1 MLAIEKVTL
10 NYETTLAGCEML
22 PVFGW
27 TIVSS
32 LRNVQQRC
40 WRLQLSASED
50 FAHPLYDSGEVNDDR
65 SNNIELPA
73 IACAHSTRYFVRV
86 RIGDNHG
93 ERSDWSP
100 VASFITGLPASAWQ
114 GAFIS
119 AETPEDKND
128 SKGTLLR
135 HAFRLPEASE
145 IVSAVVH
152 ASALGLYQL
161 WLNGEKVGCDELS
174 PGWTSYH
181 HHLLYQTW
189 DVTEQLRGGEN
200 VVGAMVGAG
209 WYKGDMSFNRYRNY
223 YGEQTGFI
231 CQMVVT
237 LRDGRQQIV
246 TSDNR
251 WQACDSAVEF
261 SEIYDGETYDAR
273 REQPGWC
280 APGFTADGWRAV
292 TSLTANKS
300 VLQPQTACPVQ
311 EIERLAPR
319 AIFTTPKGETVI
331 DFGQNLSG
339 WVEFTVRGAAGDK
352 VALRHFEVLDAEGNV
367 YLDNLRTAKQR
378 IDYTLRGEG
387 EECYHPH
394 FTFQGFRYVQIET
407 WPGTPS
413 PDNFVAVVL
422 HSLMTPTGNIETSR
436 ADLNRLHHNIL
447 WGLKGNFVDI
457 PTDCPQR
464 DERLGWTGDAQIFC
478 RTASY
483 LMQTRTFFA
492 KWLTDL
498 QHDQTP
504 EGGVP
509 HVIPDILTGKCDND
523 RFLSHGRTHSAAA
536 WADAAVI
543 NPWTL
548 YLMYGDTQTL
558 ARQYGSM
565 KAWVE
570 FMRANAVDNQWSWKL
585 QFGDWVA
592 LDAKEGSYFGATPNE
607 LTCMAYYALSTLL
620 LAKSAKIL
628 GNQADYADYLALHE
642 SIVESFRAEF
652 FTPTGR
658 LAARTQ
664 TAHIL
669 ALYFQLV
676 PDAYRERTVQTLLAL
691 LEEQDGHLVTG
702 FVGTPYFC
710 HALSENGQAD
720 AAWKLLLKEDYPSWL
735 YQVNAGATTVWEHW
749 DGVKPDGTMWSP
761 DMNSFNHYA
770 YGAIGE
776 WLYRAA
782 AGINTTEDAPGFKHS
797 LLRPIPGGDLTWL
810 KARYASVY
818 GEIGVHWALEA
829 SDDGRQTV
837 TLEVDVP
844 ANTVSTLILDGAQ
857 ALLETDG
864 IDFSPVAGGYGAKVG
879 SGHYRLIWQ
888 R

>member
-1 MLAIEKVTL
+1 MLAVENVTL
-10 NYETTLAGCEML
+10 NYERSLAGCETL

-27 TIVSS
+27 AISSS
-32 LRNVQQRC
+32 LRNVVQRS
-40 WRLQLSASED
+40 WRLQLATSVSFD
-50 FAHPLYDSGEVNDDR
+50 DPCYDSGDIHDDR
-65 SNNIELPA
+65 SNNVVLPA
-73 IACAHSTRYFVRV
+73 FVCAHSTRYYVRV
-86 RIGDNHG
+86 RITDNHG
-93 ERSDWSP
+93 QSSDWSP
-100 VASFITGLPASAWQ
+100 VASFITGLPAEAWQ
-114 GAFIS
+114 GEFIS
-119 AETPEDKND
+119 AETPQDKAE

-135 HAFRLPEASE
+135 HEFTLPQGAD

-161 WLNGEKVGCDELS
+161 WLNGEKVGCDELA

-189 DVTEQLRGGEN
+189 DVTERLREGTN
-200 VVGAMVGAG
+200 AIGAMVGAG

-231 CQMVVT
+231 CHLVVT
-237 LRDGRQQIV
+237 LRDGSQQVIA
-246 TSDNR
+246 SDGR
-251 WQACDSAVEF
+251 WLGSDSAILF
-261 SEIYDGETYDAR
+261 SEIYDGEIYDAR
-273 REQPGWC
+273 LEQRGWSE
-280 APGFTADGWRAV
+280 PGFAAQGWRAV
-292 TSLTANKS
+292 NVLSADRAA
-300 VLQPQTACPVQ
+300 LQPQTACPVQ
-311 EIERLAPR
+311 EIERLTPR
-319 AIFTTPKGETVI
+319 ALFTTPKGETVL

-339 WVEFTVRGAAGDK
+339 WVEFCVRGEAGDK
-352 VALRHFEVLDAEGNV
+352 VSLRHFEVLDAEGNV
-367 YLDNLRTAKQR
+367 YLDNLRTAKQC
-378 IDYTLRGEG
+378 IDYTLRGDG
-387 EECYHPH
+387 EERYHPH
-394 FTFQGFRYVQIET
+394 FTFQGFRYVMIER
-407 WPGTPS
+407 WPGTPTL
-413 PDNFVAVVL
+413 DDFTAVVL
-422 HSLMTPTGNIETSR
+422 HSAMTQTGHIETSN
-436 ADLNRLHHNIL
+436 AELNQLHHNIL

-483 LMQTRTFFA
+483 LMQTHTFFA
-492 KWLTDL
+492 KWLVDL
-498 QHDQTP
+498 AHDQTP

-523 RFLSHGRTHSAAA
+523 RFLSHGRTHSSAA

-558 ARQYGSM
+558 ARQYQSM

-570 FMRANAVDNQWSWKL
+570 FMRANAVDNMWSWKL

-592 LDAKEGSYFGATPNE
+592 LDAREGSYFGATPNE
-607 LTCMAYYALSTLL
+607 LTCMAYYALSTQL
-620 LAKSAKIL
+620 LAKSAKVL
-628 GNQADYADYLALHE
+628 GHMEDAERYTALHA
-642 SIVESFRAEF
+642 SIVDSFHREF
-652 FTPTGR
+652 FTPNGR

-676 PDAYRERTVQTLLAL
+676 PEAYRERTVQTLLTL

-720 AAWKLLLKEDYPSWL
+720 AAWQLLMKEDFPSWL
-735 YQVNAGATTVWEHW
+735 YQVKAGATTIWEHW

-782 AGINTTEDAPGFKHS
+782 AGINTEEAAPGFKRSVLH
-797 LLRPIPGGDLTWL
+797 PIPGGNLQWL

-818 GEIGVHWALEA
+818 GDIGVHWVLEPA
-829 SDDGRQTV
+829 KGGQTV
-837 TLEVDVP
+837 TLDVEIP
-844 ANTVSTLILDGAQ
+844 PNTCSTLVLDGAHT
-857 ALLETDG
+857 LLETDG
-864 IDFSPVAGGYGAKVG
+864 IDFAPAAEGYRAWVG
-879 SGHYRLIWQ
+879 SGRYRVIFQ

>member
-1 MLAIEKVTL
+1 MLAVENVTL
-10 NYETTLAGCEML
+10 NYERSLAGCETL

-27 TIVSS
+27 TISSS
-32 LRNVQQRC
+32 LRNVVQRS
-40 WRLQLSASED
+40 WRLQLATSVSFD
-50 FAHPLYDSGEVNDDR
+50 DPCYDSGDIHDDR
-65 SNNIELPA
+65 SNNVVLPA
-73 IACAHSTRYFVRV
+73 FVCAHSTRYYVRV
-86 RIGDNHG
+86 RITDNHG
-93 ERSDWSP
+93 QSSDWSP
-100 VASFITGLPASAWQ
+100 EASFITGLPAEAWQ
-114 GAFIS
+114 GEFIS
-119 AETPEDKND
+119 AETSQDKAE

-135 HAFRLPEASE
+135 HEFTLPQGAD

-161 WLNGEKVGCDELS
+161 WLNGEKVGCDELA

-189 DVTEQLRGGEN
+189 DVTERLREGTN
-200 VVGAMVGAG
+200 AIGAMVGAG

-231 CQMVVT
+231 CHLVVT
-237 LRDGRQQIV
+237 LRDGSQQIIA
-246 TSDNR
+246 SDGG
-251 WQACDSAVEF
+251 WLGSDSAILF
-261 SEIYDGETYDAR
+261 SEIYDGEIYDAR
-273 REQPGWC
+273 LEQRGWSE
-280 APGFTADGWRAV
+280 PGFAAQGWRAV
-292 TSLTANKS
+292 NVLSADRAA
-300 VLQPQTACPVQ
+300 LQPQTACPVQ
-311 EIERLAPR
+311 EIERLTPR
-319 AIFTTPKGETVI
+319 ALFTTPKGETVL

-339 WVEFTVRGAAGDK
+339 WVEFCVRGEAGDN
-352 VALRHFEVLDAEGNV
+352 VSLRHFEVLDAEGNV

-378 IDYTLRGEG
+378 IDYTLRGDG
-387 EECYHPH
+387 EERYHPH
-394 FTFQGFRYVQIET
+394 FTFQGFRYVMIER
-407 WPGTPS
+407 WPGTPTL
-413 PDNFVAVVL
+413 DDFTAVVL
-422 HSLMTPTGNIETSR
+422 HSAMTPTGHIETSN
-436 ADLNRLHHNIL
+436 ADLNQLHHNIL

-483 LMQTRTFFA
+483 LMQTHTFFA
-492 KWLTDL
+492 KWLVDL
-498 QHDQTP
+498 AHDQTP

-523 RFLSHGRTHSAAA
+523 RFLSHGRTHSSAA

-558 ARQYGSM
+558 ARQYQSM

-570 FMRANAVDNQWSWKL
+570 FMRANAVDNMWSWKL

-592 LDAKEGSYFGATPNE
+592 LDAREGSYFGATPNE
-607 LTCMAYYALSTLL
+607 LTCMAYYALSTQL
-620 LAKSAKIL
+620 LAKSAKVL
-628 GNQADYADYLALHE
+628 GHMEDAERYTALHA
-642 SIVESFRAEF
+642 SIVDSFHREF
-652 FTPTGR
+652 FTPNGR

-676 PDAYRERTVQTLLAL
+676 PEAYRERTVQTLLTL

-720 AAWKLLLKEDYPSWL
+720 AAWQLLMKEDFPSWL
-735 YQVNAGATTVWEHW
+735 YQVKAGATTIWEHW

-782 AGINTTEDAPGFKHS
+782 AGINTEEAAPGFKRSVLH
-797 LLRPIPGGDLTWL
+797 PIPGGNLQWL

-818 GEIGVHWALEA
+818 GDIGVNWALEPA
-829 SDDGRQTV
+829 KGGQTV
-837 TLEVDVP
+837 TLDVEIP
-844 ANTVSTLILDGAQ
+844 PNTCSTLVLDGAHT
-857 ALLETDG
+857 LLETDG
-864 IDFSPVAGGYGAKVG
+864 IDFAPVAEGYRAQVG
-879 SGHYRLIWQ
+879 SGRYRVIFQ

>member
-1 MLAIEKVTL
+1 MLAVENVTL
-10 NYETTLAGCEML
+10 NYERSLAGCETL

-27 TIVSS
+27 TISSS
-32 LRNVQQRC
+32 LRNVVQRS
-40 WRLQLSASED
+40 WRLQLATSVSFD
-50 FAHPLYDSGEVNDDR
+50 DPCYDSGDIHDDR
-65 SNNIELPA
+65 SNNVVLPA
-73 IACAHSTRYFVRV
+73 FACAHSTRYYVRV
-86 RIGDNHG
+86 RITDNHG
-93 ERSDWSP
+93 QSSDWSP
-100 VASFITGLPASAWQ
+100 EASFITGLPAEAWQ
-114 GAFIS
+114 GEFIS
-119 AETPEDKND
+119 AETPQDKAE

-135 HAFRLPEASE
+135 HEFTLPQGAD

-161 WLNGEKVGCDELS
+161 WLNGEKVGCDELA

-189 DVTEQLRGGEN
+189 DVTERLREGTN
-200 VVGAMVGAG
+200 AIGAMVGAG

-231 CQMVVT
+231 CHLVVT
-237 LRDGRQQIV
+237 LRDGSQQVIA
-246 TSDNR
+246 SDGR
-251 WQACDSAVEF
+251 WLGSDSAILF
-261 SEIYDGETYDAR
+261 SEIYDGEIYDAR
-273 REQPGWC
+273 LEQRGWSE
-280 APGFTADGWRAV
+280 PGFAAQGWRAV
-292 TSLTANKS
+292 NVLSADRA

-311 EIERLAPR
+311 EIERLTPR
-319 AIFTTPKGETVI
+319 ALFTTPKGETVL

-339 WVEFTVRGAAGDK
+339 WVEFCVRGEAGDN
-352 VALRHFEVLDAEGNV
+352 VSLRHFEVLDAEGNV
-367 YLDNLRTAKQR
+367 YLDNLRTAKQC
-378 IDYTLRGEG
+378 IVYTLRGDGKER
-387 EECYHPH
+387 YHPH
-394 FTFQGFRYVQIET
+394 FTFQGFRYVMIER
-407 WPGTPS
+407 WPGTPTL
-413 PDNFVAVVL
+413 DDFTAVVL
-422 HSLMTPTGNIETSR
+422 HSAMTPTGHIETSN
-436 ADLNRLHHNIL
+436 AELNQLHHNIL

-483 LMQTRTFFA
+483 LMQTHTFFA
-492 KWLTDL
+492 KWLVDL
-498 QHDQTP
+498 AHDQTP

-523 RFLSHGRTHSAAA
+523 RFLSHGRTHSSAA

-558 ARQYGSM
+558 ARQYQSM

-570 FMRANAVDNQWSWKL
+570 FMRANAVDNMWSWKL

-592 LDAKEGSYFGATPNE
+592 LDAREGSYFGATPNE
-607 LTCMAYYALSTLL
+607 LTCMAYYALSTQL
-620 LAKSAKIL
+620 LAKSAKVL
-628 GNQADYADYLALHE
+628 GHMEDAERYTTLHA
-642 SIVESFRAEF
+642 SIVDSFHREF
-652 FTPTGR
+652 FTPNGR

-676 PDAYRERTVQTLLAL
+676 PEAYRERTVQTLLTL

-720 AAWKLLLKEDYPSWL
+720 AAWQLLMKEDFPSWL
-735 YQVNAGATTVWEHW
+735 YQVKAGATTIWEHW

-782 AGINTTEDAPGFKHS
+782 AGINTEEAAPGFKRSVLH
-797 LLRPIPGGDLTWL
+797 PIPGGNLQWL

-818 GEIGVHWALEA
+818 GDIGVHWVLEPA
-829 SDDGRQTV
+829 KGGQTV
-837 TLEVDVP
+837 TLDVEIP
-844 ANTVSTLILDGAQ
+844 PNTCSTLVLDGAHT
-857 ALLETDG
+857 LLETDG
-864 IDFSPVAGGYGAKVG
+864 IDFAPAAEGYRAWVG
-879 SGHYRLIWQ
+879 SGRYRVIFQ

>member
-1 MLAIEKVTL
+1 MLAVENVTL
-10 NYETTLAGCEML
+10 NYERSLAGCETL

-27 TIVSS
+27 TISSS
-32 LRNVQQRC
+32 LRNVVQRS
-40 WRLQLSASED
+40 WRLQLATSVSFD
-50 FAHPLYDSGEVNDDR
+50 DPCYDSGDIHDDR
-65 SNNIELPA
+65 SNNVVLPA
-73 IACAHSTRYFVRV
+73 FAGAHSTRYYVRV
-86 RIGDNHG
+86 RITDNHDQS
-93 ERSDWSP
+93 SDWSP
-100 VASFITGLPASAWQ
+100 EASFITGLPAEAWQ
-114 GAFIS
+114 GEFIS
-119 AETPEDKND
+119 AETPQDKAE

-135 HAFRLPEASE
+135 HEFTLPQGAD

-161 WLNGEKVGCDELS
+161 WLNGEKVGCDELA

-189 DVTEQLRGGEN
+189 DVTERLREGTN
-200 VVGAMVGAG
+200 AIGAMVGAG

-231 CQMVVT
+231 CHLVVT
-237 LRDGRQQIV
+237 LRDGSQQVIA
-246 TSDNR
+246 SDGG
-251 WQACDSAVEF
+251 WQGSDSAILF
-261 SEIYDGETYDAR
+261 SEIYDGEIYDAR
-273 REQPGWC
+273 LEQRGWSE
-280 APGFTADGWRAV
+280 PGFAAQGWRAV
-292 TSLTANKS
+292 NVLSADRA

-311 EIERLAPR
+311 EIERLTPR
-319 AIFTTPKGETVI
+319 ALFTTPKGETVL

-339 WVEFTVRGAAGDK
+339 WVEFCVRGEAGDN
-352 VALRHFEVLDAEGNV
+352 VSLRHFEVLDAEGNV
-367 YLDNLRTAKQR
+367 YLDNLRTAKQC
-378 IDYTLRGEG
+378 IVYTLRGDG
-387 EECYHPH
+387 EERYHPH
-394 FTFQGFRYVQIET
+394 FTFQGFRYVMIER
-407 WPGTPS
+407 WPGTPTL
-413 PDNFVAVVL
+413 DDFTAVVL
-422 HSLMTPTGNIETSR
+422 HSAMTPTGHIETSN
-436 ADLNRLHHNIL
+436 AELNQLHHNIL

-483 LMQTRTFFA
+483 LMQTHTFFA
-492 KWLTDL
+492 KWLVDL
-498 QHDQTP
+498 AHDQTP

-523 RFLSHGRTHSAAA
+523 RFLSHGRTHSSAA

-558 ARQYGSM
+558 ARQYQSM

-570 FMRANAVDNQWSWKL
+570 FMRANAVDNMWSWKL

-592 LDAKEGSYFGATPNE
+592 LDAREGSYFGATPNE
-607 LTCMAYYALSTLL
+607 LTCMAYYALSTQL
-620 LAKSAKIL
+620 LAKSAKVL
-628 GNQADYADYLALHE
+628 GHMEDAERYTTLHA
-642 SIVESFRAEF
+642 SIVDSFHREF
-652 FTPTGR
+652 FTPNGR

-676 PDAYRERTVQTLLAL
+676 PEAYRERTVQTLLTL

-720 AAWKLLLKEDYPSWL
+720 AAWQLLMKEDFPSWL
-735 YQVNAGATTVWEHW
+735 YQVKAGATTIWEHW

-782 AGINTTEDAPGFKHS
+782 AGINTEEAAPGFKRSVLH
-797 LLRPIPGGDLTWL
+797 PIPGGNLQWL

-818 GEIGVHWALEA
+818 GDIGVHWVLEPA
-829 SDDGRQTV
+829 KGGQTV
-837 TLEVDVP
+837 TLDVEIP
-844 ANTVSTLILDGAQ
+844 PNTCSTLVLDGAHT
-857 ALLETDG
+857 LLETDG
-864 IDFSPVAGGYGAKVG
+864 IDFAPAAEGYRAWVG
-879 SGHYRLIWQ
+879 SGRYRVIFQ

>member
-1 MLAIEKVTL
+1 MLAVENVTL
-10 NYETTLAGCEML
+10 NYERSLAGCETL

-27 TIVSS
+27 AISSS
-32 LRNVQQRC
+32 LRNVVQRS
-40 WRLQLSASED
+40 WRLQLATSVSFD
-50 FAHPLYDSGEVNDDR
+50 DPCYDSGDIHDDR
-65 SNNIELPA
+65 SNNVVLPA
-73 IACAHSTRYFVRV
+73 FVCAHSTRYYVRV
-86 RIGDNHG
+86 RITDNHG
-93 ERSDWSP
+93 QSSDWSP
-100 VASFITGLPASAWQ
+100 VASFITGLPAEAWQ
-114 GAFIS
+114 GEFIS
-119 AETPEDKND
+119 AETPQDKAE

-135 HAFRLPEASE
+135 HEFTLPQGAD

-161 WLNGEKVGCDELS
+161 WLNGEKVGCDELA

-189 DVTEQLRGGEN
+189 DVTERLREGTN
-200 VVGAMVGAG
+200 AIGAMVGAG

-231 CQMVVT
+231 CHLVVT
-237 LRDGRQQIV
+237 LRDGSQQVIA
-246 TSDNR
+246 SDGR
-251 WQACDSAVEF
+251 WLGSDSAILF
-261 SEIYDGETYDAR
+261 SEIYDGEIYDAQL
-273 REQPGWC
+273 EQRGWSE
-280 APGFTADGWRAV
+280 PGFAAQGWRAV
-292 TSLTANKS
+292 NVLPADRA

-311 EIERLAPR
+311 EIERLTPR
-319 AIFTTPKGETVI
+319 ALFTTPKGETVL

-339 WVEFTVRGAAGDK
+339 WVEFCVRGEAGDN
-352 VALRHFEVLDAEGNV
+352 VSLRHFEVLDAEGNV

-378 IDYTLRGEG
+378 IDYTLRGDG
-387 EECYHPH
+387 EERYHPH
-394 FTFQGFRYVQIET
+394 FTFQGFRYVMIER
-407 WPGTPS
+407 WPGTPTL
-413 PDNFVAVVL
+413 DDFTAVVL
-422 HSLMTPTGNIETSR
+422 HSAMTPTGHIETSN
-436 ADLNRLHHNIL
+436 AELNQLHHNIL

-483 LMQTRTFFA
+483 LMQTHTFFA
-492 KWLTDL
+492 KWLEDL
-498 QHDQTP
+498 AHDQTP

-523 RFLSHGRTHSAAA
+523 RFLSHGRTHSSAA

-558 ARQYGSM
+558 ARQYQSM

-570 FMRANAVDNQWSWKL
+570 FMRANAVDNMWSWKL

-592 LDAKEGSYFGATPNE
+592 LDAREGSYFGATPNE
-607 LTCMAYYALSTLL
+607 LTCMAYYALSTQL
-620 LAKSAKIL
+620 LAKSAKVL
-628 GNQADYADYLALHE
+628 GHMEDAERYTALHA
-642 SIVESFRAEF
+642 SIVDSFHREF
-652 FTPTGR
+652 FTPNGR

-676 PDAYRERTVQTLLAL
+676 PEAYRERTVQTLLTL

-720 AAWKLLLKEDYPSWL
+720 AAWQLLMKEDFPSWL
-735 YQVNAGATTVWEHW
+735 YQVKAGATTIWEHW

-782 AGINTTEDAPGFKHS
+782 AGINTEEAAPGFKRSVLH
-797 LLRPIPGGDLTWL
+797 PIPGGNIQWL

-818 GEIGVHWALEA
+818 GDIGVHWALEPA
-829 SDDGRQTV
+829 KGGQTV
-837 TLEVDVP
+837 TLDVEIP
-844 ANTVSTLILDGAQ
+844 PNTCSTLVLDGAHT
-857 ALLETDG
+857 LLETDG
-864 IDFSPVAGGYGAKVG
+864 IDFAPVAEGYRAQVG
-879 SGHYRLIWQ
+879 SGRYRVIFQ

>member
-1 MLAIEKVTL
+1 MLAVEKVTL
-10 NYETTLAGCEML
+10 NYETTLAGCETL

-27 TIVSS
+27 TISS
-32 LRNVQQRC
+32 TLRNVVQRS
-40 WRLQLSASED
+40 WRLQLATSTQFDEL
-50 FAHPLYDSGEVNDDR
+50 LYDSGDIHDDR
-65 SNNIELPA
+65 SNNIALPD
-73 IACAHSTRYFVRV
+73 IVCTPSTRYYVRV
-86 RIGDNHG
+86 KITDNHG
-93 ERSDWSP
+93 QASDWSP
-100 VASFITGLPASAWQ
+100 EASFISGLSAAAWQ
-114 GAFIS
+114 GDFIS
-119 AETPEDKND
+119 AETPQEKNV

-135 HAFRLPEASE
+135 HDFSLPQAND

-161 WLNGEKVGCDELS
+161 WINGEKVGGDELA

-189 DVTEQLRGGEN
+189 DVTERLRRGDN
-200 VVGAMVGAG
+200 TIGAMVGAG

-231 CQMVVT
+231 CHLVVT
-237 LRDGRQQIV
+237 LRDGSQQVIA
-246 TSDNR
+246 SDAD
-251 WQACDSAVEF
+251 WQASDSAILF
-261 SEIYDGETYDAR
+261 SEIYDGEIYDAR
-273 REQPGWC
+273 REQCGWC
-280 APGFTADGWRAV
+280 EPGFDARGWRAV
-292 TSLTANKS
+292 NVLAANRA
-300 VLQPQTACPVQ
+300 VLQPQTACPVR
-311 EIERLAPR
+311 EIERLAPWSL
-319 AIFTTPKGETVI
+319 FTTPKGETVL

-339 WVEFTVRGAAGDK
+339 WVEFKVRGAEGDN
-352 VALRHFEVLDAEGNV
+352 VSLRHFEVLDAEGNV
-367 YLDNLRTAKQR
+367 YLANLRTAKQR
-378 IDYTLRGEG
+378 IDYTLRGG
-387 EECYHPH
+387 EEERYHPH
-394 FTFQGFRYVQIET
+394 FTFQGFRYVMIER
-407 WPGTPS
+407 WPGTPKL
-413 PDNFVAVVL
+413 DDFVAVVL
-422 HSLMTPTGNIETSR
+422 HSAMAPTGSIETSN
-436 ADLNRLHHNIL
+436 AELNQLHHNIL

-483 LMQTRTFFA
+483 LMQTDTFFA
-492 KWLTDL
+492 KWLADL
-498 QHDQTP
+498 AHDQTA
-504 EGGVP
+504 EDGVP

-523 RFLSHGRTHSAAA
+523 RFLSHGRTHSSAA

-570 FMRANAVDNQWSWKL
+570 FMRANAVDNMWSWKL

-592 LDAKEGSYFGATPNE
+592 LDAREGSYFGATPNE
-607 LTCMAYYALSTLL
+607 LTCMAYYALSTQL
-620 LAKSAKIL
+620 LAKSAKVL
-628 GNQADYADYLALHE
+628 GHVEDAERYEELHA
-642 SIVESFRAEF
+642 SIVDSFHREF
-652 FTPTGR
+652 FTPNGR

-676 PDAYRERTVQTLLAL
+676 PEAYRERTVQTLLTL

-720 AAWKLLLKEDYPSWL
+720 AAWKLLMKDDFPSWL
-735 YQVNAGATTVWEHW
+735 YQVKAGATTIWEHW

-782 AGINTTEDAPGFKHS
+782 AGINTQEDAPGFKRS
-797 LLRPIPGGDLTWL
+797 VLYPIPGGNLAWL

-818 GEIGVHWALEA
+818 GDISVHWTQEGAQE
-829 SDDGRQTV
+829 SQTI
-837 TLEVDVP
+837 TLEVEIP
-844 ANTVSTLILDGAQ
+844 ANTRSTLVLDRAHT
-857 ALLETDG
+857 LLEADG
-864 IDFSPVAGGYGAKVG
+864 LDFTPVAEGYRAEVG
-879 SGHYRLIWQ
+879 SGRYRVVFL